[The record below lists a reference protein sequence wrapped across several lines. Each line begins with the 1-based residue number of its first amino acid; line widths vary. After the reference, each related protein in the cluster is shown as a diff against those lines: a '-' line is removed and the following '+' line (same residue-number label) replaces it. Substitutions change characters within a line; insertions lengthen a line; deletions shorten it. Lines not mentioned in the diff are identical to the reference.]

1 MRLTPS
7 FAPALGLLAWTSLI
21 SNVAA
26 QVTTHCFPM
35 NETCPPNPAFG
46 MDYNF
51 VFNVTPKFEAWET
64 TVGPVKYSP
73 ETGAEFTINKQGDSP
88 TIRSRFYIFWG
99 RTEIWLK
106 AAPGR
111 GIISSIMLLSDN
123 LDEIDWEFFG
133 GNSTVAQSNYF
144 GKNQPHYTN
153 AQYDQIPSVQDD
165 FHNYTLDW
173 TKDYLDFYIDGAKF
187 RRLTPEDA
195 ISKGDGKKDEGG
207 MDLYPQTPMRISIGI
222 WAGGD
227 PSLPEGTREW
237 AGGTTDYTKGPFS
250 MFVKNCHVTDY
261 SSGKEYVYG
270 DRSGSWESIQI
281 VEGNSTVEEV
291 MNAPPPVPEKT
302 MAEKWEELPNAAKIA
317 IYAGGSSVGAAIL
330 FAALFYCIRQRRQGA
345 KEATEAAARAEAE
358 RLEMERFR
366 KEGINPDAFT
376 SNAHEYNAKDM
387 AQNGHADKDS
397 YSVPPSPAPANEKFG
412 NVVAMATAAA
422 AGAGAGA
429 GAAAARAANNGNDG
443 PMSPT
448 STPLLR
454 EGAQS
459 PRTVDPT
466 NPFGPNYVGTQ
477 SARSPGA
484 PSPYNPHEG
493 LRSPTGSLYNQSM
506 SPPPHQPLP
515 HPPTRSM
522 TNQSLQSRMGS
533 PGPNQQQHGFDFG
546 IGQPPQ
552 RSATTSPAPLA
563 HPQPQ
568 RSFTT
573 PTSGYGTPP
582 QLQQQSSGYGN
593 PPGPANGPQ
602 QGYWNGGNG
611 GGGGYS

>member
-1 MRLTPS
+1 
-7 FAPALGLLAWTSLI
+7 
-21 SNVAA
+21 
-26 QVTTHCFPM
+26 
-35 NETCPPNPAFG
+35 
-46 MDYNF
+46 
-51 VFNVTPKFEAWET
+51 
-64 TVGPVKYSP
+64 
-73 ETGAEFTINKQGDSP
+73 
-88 TIRSRFYIFWG
+88 
-99 RTEIWLK
+99 
-106 AAPGR
+106 
-111 GIISSIMLLSDN
+111 
-123 LDEIDWEFFG
+123 
-133 GNSTVAQSNYF
+133 
-144 GKNQPHYTN
+144 
-153 AQYDQIPSVQDD
+153 
-165 FHNYTLDW
+165 
-173 TKDYLDFYIDGAKF
+173 
-187 RRLTPEDA
+187 
-195 ISKGDGKKDEGG
+195 
-207 MDLYPQTPMRISIGI
+207 
-222 WAGGD
+222 
-227 PSLPEGTREW
+227 
-237 AGGTTDYTKGPFS
+237 
-250 MFVKNCHVTDY
+250 
-261 SSGKEYVYG
+261 
-270 DRSGSWESIQI
+270 
-281 VEGNSTVEEV
+281 

-429 GAAAARAANNGNDG
+429 AAARAANNGNDG

-477 SARSPGA
+477 NARSPSA